1 MKVKVNIRANYYYEK
16 DKEDVEITLKI
27 KGDYNLANLI
37 SQFAYIK
44 HQKNQFFYFD
54 SYYGIEFDIS
64 KSDIYELSAS
74 DLTIEEMELIRTI
87 YSVLDYYNVYDE
99 SNIPVKYMKLDYITF
114 NAEF

>member
-37 SQFAYIK
+37 NQFAYIK

-64 KSDIYELSAS
+64 KTDIYELSAS
-74 DLTIEEMELIRTI
+74 DLTIEVTCPPASITPSLTAPISPMAPPPFTQPHPRWAIRVP
-87 YSVLDYYNVYDE
+87 S
-99 SNIPVKYMKLDYITF
+99 S
-114 NAEF
+114 